1 MWLCAHYK
9 RQFDDARY
17 CQQVPVIYAIFVSFE
32 RVIDRL
38 RSVIQQHALLF
49 WRKHKQSFGGKICW
63 HVNAPSDASSRRS
76 RSFFINRKSATILH
90 IFKRALALQ
99 HGGNTRRNQI
109 GSACAGSNPAVRA
122 LNKSGRARVVKGFDS
137 NRRITS
143 RRCVLLCVILS
154 TLTQCG
160 DTE

>member
-1 MWLCAHYK
+1 MLYFFGENINRASVE
-9 RQFDDARY
+9 RY
-17 CQQVPVIYAIFVSFE
+17 
-32 RVIDRL
+32 
-38 RSVIQQHALLF
+38 
-49 WRKHKQSFGGKICW
+49 CW

-99 HGGNTRRNQI
+99 HGGNMRRNQI

-137 NRRITS
+137 NRRITT

-154 TLTQCG
+154 IVCFKSHFLTSPPIRPVASLQVFR
-160 DTE
+160 EIYHFL

>member
-1 MWLCAHYK
+1 MLYF
-9 RQFDDARY
+9 FDENINRASVERY
-17 CQQVPVIYAIFVSFE
+17 
-32 RVIDRL
+32 
-38 RSVIQQHALLF
+38 
-49 WRKHKQSFGGKICW
+49 CW

-99 HGGNTRRNQI
+99 HGGNMRRNQI

-137 NRRITS
+137 NIFFSRINTS
-143 RRCVLLCVILS
+143 YICHIHMAICIISYSLFHHLILPCVSFVSYLNPKL
-154 TLTQCG
+154 
-160 DTE
+160 

>member
-1 MWLCAHYK
+1 M
-9 RQFDDARY
+9 
-17 CQQVPVIYAIFVSFE
+17 
-32 RVIDRL
+32 
-38 RSVIQQHALLF
+38 
-49 WRKHKQSFGGKICW
+49 
-63 HVNAPSDASSRRS
+63 
-76 RSFFINRKSATILH
+76 
-90 IFKRALALQ
+90 
-99 HGGNTRRNQI
+99 RRNQI

>member
-1 MWLCAHYK
+1 MLYF
-9 RQFDDARY
+9 FDENINRASVERY
-17 CQQVPVIYAIFVSFE
+17 
-32 RVIDRL
+32 
-38 RSVIQQHALLF
+38 
-49 WRKHKQSFGGKICW
+49 CW

-99 HGGNTRRNQI
+99 HGGNMRRNQI

-137 NRRITS
+137 NIFFSRINTS
-143 RRCVLLCVILS
+143 YICYMPYGHICHMAIWPMHHIIFSPSSYITLVCLLNLI
-154 TLTQCG
+154 
-160 DTE
+160 